1 MKLKKI
7 ASLALAGVM
16 AVSMLAGCSTTSVEP
31 TPNPDDN
38 DSVVTPA
45 SGYSATFAGAL
56 TGAAAKK
63 ITMEDNADLTAK
75 LNDAMG
81 NLSSSTLTKFFTAV
95 GGSDVLDLSVKGI
108 GNLQDVKRL
117 TGDMGSVSVR
127 DAFKELVPSD
137 KELTDEGYWEDKTVT
152 MLFAVDG
159 LVDENKAVE
168 QVAADLNDEIG
179 LLYRDNDSSKEHA
192 GWGDVD
198 HTTLGYEYTGS
209 VSVAS
214 KTWVDN
220 TTVGVH
226 VIAVQITRT
235 AIA

>member
-38 DSVVTPA
+38 NSVVTPA
-45 SGYSATFAGAL
+45 NGYSATFADAL

-95 GGSDVLDLSVKGI
+95 GGSDVLDLSVNGI
-108 GNLQDVKRL
+108 GDLQDVKRL

-127 DAFKELVPSD
+127 DAFKALVPESNA
-137 KELTDEGYWEDKTVT
+137 LTDESNWKDETVT

-179 LLYRDNDSSKEHA
+179 KLYRDNDSTSDKN
-192 GWGDVD
+192 WGMD
-198 HTTLGYEYTGS
+198 HTTLGYKYTGS

-214 KTWVDN
+214 KTWIDN

>member
-16 AVSMLAGCSTTSVEP
+16 AVSMLAGCSTTSAEP
-31 TPNPDDN
+31 TPDPD

-45 SGYSATFAGAL
+45 SGYSATFADAL

-63 ITMEDNADLTAK
+63 ITMEDDADLTAK

-81 NLSSSTLTKFFTAV
+81 NLSSSTLTKFFTAI
-95 GGSDVLDLSVKGI
+95 GGSDVLDLSVNGI
-108 GNLQDVKRL
+108 GDLRDVQRL
-117 TGDMGSVSVR
+117 TGDMGSVSVH
-127 DAFKELVPSD
+127 DAFVELVPESGA
-137 KELTDEGYWEDKTVT
+137 LTDESNWKDETVT

-179 LLYRDNDSSKEHA
+179 KLYRDNDSTSENGK
-192 GWGDVD
+192 WYNMD
-198 HTTLGYEYTGS
+198 HTTLGYKYTGS

-214 KTWVDN
+214 KTWIDN

>member
-16 AVSMLAGCSTTSVEP
+16 AVSMLAGCSTTSAEP
-31 TPNPDDN
+31 TPDPD

-45 SGYSATFAGAL
+45 SGYSATFADAL

-63 ITMEDNADLTAK
+63 ITMEDDADLTAK

-81 NLSSSTLTKFFTAV
+81 NLSSSTLTKFFTAFT
-95 GGSDVLDLSVKGI
+95 GSEVLDLGKGPF
-108 GNLQDVKRL
+108 NKLNDVARM
-117 TGDMGSVSVR
+117 TGDMGSVSVHK
-127 DAFKELVPSD
+127 AFVELVP
-137 KELTDEGYWEDKTVT
+137 EPGALTDESNWKDETVT

-179 LLYRDNDSSKEHA
+179 KLYRDNDSTPEKGHRY
-192 GWGDVD
+192 DVD
-198 HTTLGYEYTGS
+198 HTTLGYKYTGS

-214 KTWVDN
+214 KTWIDN

>member
-16 AVSMLAGCSTTSVEP
+16 AVSMLAGCSTTSAEP
-31 TPNPDDN
+31 TPDPD

-45 SGYSATFAGAL
+45 SGYSATFADAL

-63 ITMEDNADLTAK
+63 ITMEDDADLTAK

-81 NLSSSTLTKFFTAV
+81 NLSSSTLTKFFTAI
-95 GGSDVLDLSVKGI
+95 GGSDVLDLSVNGI
-108 GNLQDVKRL
+108 GDLRDVQRL
-117 TGDMGSVSVR
+117 TGDMGSVSVH
-127 DAFKELVPSD
+127 DAFVELVPESGA
-137 KELTDEGYWEDKTVT
+137 LTDESNWKDETVT

-179 LLYRDNDSSKEHA
+179 KLYRDNDSTPEK
-192 GWGDVD
+192 GNIFDVD
-198 HTTLGYEYTGS
+198 HTTLGYKYTGS

-214 KTWVDN
+214 KTWIDN

>member
-7 ASLALAGVM
+7 ASLMLAGVM
-16 AVSMLAGCSTTSVEP
+16 AVSMLAGCSTTSAEP
-31 TPNPDDN
+31 TPDPD

-45 SGYSATFAGAL
+45 SGYSATFADAL

-81 NLSSSTLTKFFTAV
+81 NLSSSTLTKFFTAFT
-95 GGSDVLDLSVKGI
+95 GSEVLDLGKGYI
-108 GNLQDVKRL
+108 SNLNHVVRM
-117 TGDMGSVSVR
+117 TGDMGSVSVTK
-127 DAFKELVPSD
+127 AFQNLVPKSGA
-137 KELTDEGYWEDKTVT
+137 LTDESNWKDETVT

-168 QVAADLNDEIG
+168 QIAADLNNDIG
-179 LLYRDNDSSKEHA
+179 LLYRDNDSTSDWKP
-192 GWGDVD
+192 GKD

-220 TTVGVH
+220 ATVGVH

>member
-16 AVSMLAGCSTTSVEP
+16 AVSMLAGCSTTSAEP
-31 TPNPDDN
+31 TPDPD

-45 SGYSATFAGAL
+45 SGYSATFADAL

-95 GGSDVLDLSVKGI
+95 GGSDVLDLSVNGI

-117 TGDMGSVSVR
+117 TGDMGSVSVTE
-127 DAFKELVPSD
+127 AFQNLVPQSNA
-137 KELTDEGYWEDKTVT
+137 LTDESNWKDETVT

-179 LLYRDNDSSKEHA
+179 KLYRDNDSTWDQQ
-192 GWGDVD
+192 WGHD
-198 HTTLGYEYTGS
+198 HTTLGYKYTGS

-214 KTWVDN
+214 KTWIDN